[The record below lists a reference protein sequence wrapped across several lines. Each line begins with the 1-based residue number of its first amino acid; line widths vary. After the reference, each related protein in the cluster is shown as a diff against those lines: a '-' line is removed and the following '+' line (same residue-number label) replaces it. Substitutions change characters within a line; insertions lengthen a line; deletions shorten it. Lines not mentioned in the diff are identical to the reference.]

1 MTFKIRRIIL
11 FVRDVPRAAR
21 FYRGMFGLRPRG
33 SAEGK
38 DWVEFEGGGCR
49 LALHRGA
56 GLKSGG
62 GAKIVFGAR
71 NVAAARQKLI
81 ERGAK
86 VGPVRSFDG
95 IDLCDGRDPDGNRF
109 QISNRP

>member
-11 FVRDVPRAAR
+11 FVRDLQRAAR
-21 FYRGMFGLRPRG
+21 FYRGMFGLKPRG

-38 DWVEFEGGGCR
+38 EWAEFEGGGCL

-56 GLKSGG
+56 AAKSGG
-62 GAKIVFGAR
+62 GPKIVFGAR
-71 NVAAARQKLI
+71 DVAVGRRELLD
-81 ERGAK
+81 RGAK